1 MPAVEM
7 SELLLKVT
15 LGYQQ
20 WCKSGEYVQLYLFIT
35 FYLGLFSGLLQASL
49 SLLPLPIYNLL
60 LKELKRVV
68 NVWTHL
74 PSDVAK
80 FNTLSA
86 YKASR
91 FSWIF
96 EMFWNYLKCPVCNFQ
111 LQFYVSHFCFFFR
124 VAVSAAIQSC
134 YPVFYHK

>member
-1 MPAVEM
+1 M
-7 SELLLKVT
+7 
-15 LGYQQ
+15 
-20 WCKSGEYVQLYLFIT
+20 QLYLFIT

-91 FSWIF
+91 FS
-96 EMFWNYLKCPVCNFQ
+96 
-111 LQFYVSHFCFFFR
+111 
-124 VAVSAAIQSC
+124 
-134 YPVFYHK
+134 